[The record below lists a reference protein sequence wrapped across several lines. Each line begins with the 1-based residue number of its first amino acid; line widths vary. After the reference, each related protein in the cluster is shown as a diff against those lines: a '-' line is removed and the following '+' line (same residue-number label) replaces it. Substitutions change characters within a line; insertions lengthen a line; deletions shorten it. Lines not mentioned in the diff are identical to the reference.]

1 MSLNKN
7 NIPNN
12 KIIYP
17 NKNIQTYSPPLTS
30 QNQRPSLIHQKSF
43 ASIRQFVLSNNYV
56 KQQKEEQNQ
65 RFPRFSSIRRRKKL
79 DEENNRNGKIKRI
92 PSVRKVGVCHG
103 KGNLDWRSKSVA
115 GLKSTNTTSNKNPI
129 AEQRKYS
136 LTLLSQKA
144 KKSMQRK
151 LSELTKNDSNFVTQT
166 IGRIVQQQTSLDQ
179 QHNSE
184 HKSG

>member
-1 MSLNKN
+1 MSL
-7 NIPNN
+7 NN

-30 QNQRPSLIHQKSF
+30 QNQHPSLIHQKSF
-43 ASIRQFVLSNNYV
+43 ASIRQFVLSNNHF

-65 RFPRFSSIRRRKKL
+65 KFPRFSSIRRRKKIL
-79 DEENNRNGKIKRI
+79 DEENSNKNGKIKRI

-103 KGNLDWRSKSVA
+103 KNNNLDWRSKSVA
-115 GLKSTNTTSNKNPI
+115 GLKSTNTASNKNPI

-136 LTLLSQKA
+136 LTLISQKA

-151 LSELTKNDSNFVTQT
+151 LSELAKNDSNFVTQT
-166 IGRIVQQQTSLDQ
+166 IGRIVHQQTSLDKQ
-179 QHNSE
+179 QNYE
-184 HKSG
+184 NKSG